1 MCHSSNVICCTL
13 QAQLS
18 FANVVLTLQG
28 PPAGKRRK
36 RTLSTNEEFVS
47 RAVDP
52 QQILGETQAIHQ
64 FNQFSS
70 LLQLPLAS
78 HVRN

>member
-1 MCHSSNVICCTL
+1 ML
-13 QAQLS
+13 QARLS
-18 FANVVLTLQG
+18 FANIVLTLQG

-36 RTLSTNEEFVS
+36 RMLSTNEEFVS

-52 QQILGETQAIHQ
+52 QQILGETHAINQ

-70 LLQLPLAS
+70 LLQMPLAS
-78 HVRN
+78 HIRS